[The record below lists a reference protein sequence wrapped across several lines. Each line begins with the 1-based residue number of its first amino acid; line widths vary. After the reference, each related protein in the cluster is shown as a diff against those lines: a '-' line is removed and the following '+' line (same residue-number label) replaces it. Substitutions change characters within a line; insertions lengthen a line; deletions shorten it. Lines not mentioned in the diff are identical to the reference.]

1 MDSLKIVLRTSK
13 LKNSFM
19 IVGKK
24 NITIREDIYIKLVK
38 LGGHGESMDDIIK
51 KLLDFYE
58 RHRKWALIVF
68 LIT

>member
-58 RHRKWALIVF
+58 RHRK
-68 LIT
+68 

>member
-1 MDSLKIVLRTSK
+1 MSSLKIVLRTSK
-13 LKNSFM
+13 LKNSIM

-24 NITIREDIYIKLVK
+24 NITIREDIYRELVK

>member
-1 MDSLKIVLRTSK
+1 MLRISK
-13 LKNSFM
+13 LKNSIM

-24 NITIREDIYIKLVK
+24 NITIREDIYIELVK

-58 RHRKWALIVF
+58 RHRK
-68 LIT
+68 

>member
-1 MDSLKIVLRTSK
+1 MLRISK
-13 LKNSFM
+13 LKNSIM

-24 NITIREDIYIKLVK
+24 NITIREDIYRELVK

-58 RHRKWALIVF
+58 RHRK
-68 LIT
+68 

>member
-1 MDSLKIVLRTSK
+1 
-13 LKNSFM
+13 
-19 IVGKK
+19 
-24 NITIREDIYIKLVK
+24 
-38 LGGHGESMDDIIK
+38 MDDIIK